1 MRAQLICPVTLG
13 LLAASLLSSCTEQP
27 TAPAGPHPPSF
38 ATVTVTDPSTVLVV
52 DGVQVPRKVSVSGTL
67 AGIVVTVDKADVDIS
82 NATVDC
88 DGRDEQDE
96 IGVWITGGRTQVS
109 VTGGGTGTVAHC
121 GIGILIGPLESNG
134 NDPGGVKNTVQGIA
148 ITRSRSNCVL
158 LNLTCGSAI
167 AVFNSRDNT
176 VIGNTVFHAAIQGVV
191 ILGSDPSAA
200 AGGGNKIQG
209 NTIEGVGDWGI
220 LVQTDGNTVR
230 DNLVRGW
237 FYNIAVDHD
246 NNTINDN
253 RLGYFESSC
262 GCAGVR
268 LMPGADDNL
277 ILNNLF
283 LESEPEAFEA
293 VYFWVESGTFR
304 NILSS
309 NTATLPIGLS
319 ALDESGDCVN
329 NTWRGNTFATRDP
342 LCIR

>member
-1 MRAQLICPVTLG
+1 MRTQPTCLIVLG
-13 LLAASLLSSCTEQP
+13 LLAAGWLSSCSEQP
-27 TAPAGPHPPSF
+27 TAPAGTHPPSF

-52 DGVQVPRKVSVSGTL
+52 DGVLVPRKVSVSGTL

-109 VTGGGTGTVAHC
+109 VTGGGTGTVTHC
-121 GIGILIGPLESNG
+121 AIGILIGPLESNG
-134 NDPGGVKNTVQGIA
+134 GDAGGANNKVQGVA
-148 ITRSRSNCVL
+148 IQHSTGSCVL

-167 AVFNSRDNT
+167 AVFNSRANS
-176 VIGNTVFHAAIQGVV
+176 VVGNTIFQAGVQGVV
-191 ILGSDPSAA
+191 ILGSDPSVSA
-200 AGGGNKIQG
+200 AGANKIQG
-209 NTIEGVGDWGI
+209 NTIEGFGDWGI
-220 LVQTDGNTVR
+220 LVLTDGNIVR

-246 NNTINDN
+246 KNTINDN
-253 RLGYFESSC
+253 RLGYLESSC

-277 ILNNLF
+277 ISNNLF
-283 LESEPEAFEA
+283 QESEPEAFEA
-293 VYFWVESGTFR
+293 VYFWAEAGTFR
-304 NILSS
+304 NVLRG

-319 ALDESGDCVN
+319 ALDESGDCLN

-342 LCIR
+342 VCIR